1 MFLEQGF
8 EPQESWCI
16 ISAALNYELRTT
28 NYELIIILSVSTSNE
43 SSELLGKF
51 ASIVGL
57 LAAAL
62 YFTGWIYRWAYF
74 RFFQAEVTS
83 FDLPIES
90 FFIVSIQVLFG
101 NLAKLEFGT
110 LFRTILAL
118 ILTPN
123 LIKITLRGI
132 QFVTT
137 KPAIIFMQ
145 WRWTLSQWSL
155 HQGHRR
161 ITRLLQKLP
170 QVESISYD
178 RAFFREIVVVA
189 WVLTVL
195 FFLARTQGYIDA
207 RRDAVNDTSTLPVIT
222 LVTPEDSLA
231 LGRQLNDE
239 TIDPSGKNFRV
250 IGDRGLYEQLIGR
263 ELNNITDS
271 NSSDFIVW
279 RLLINSNSQFY
290 IFPTLPKDAPDAA
303 RPPVVVIQHSG
314 DGNQLMILSP
324 EPSPP

>member
-1 MFLEQGF
+1 M
-8 EPQESWCI
+8 
-16 ISAALNYELRTT
+16 
-28 NYELIIILSVSTSNE
+28 STSNE
-43 SSELLGKF
+43 SSNLLGKF

-74 RFFQAEVTS
+74 AFFNVNVTS

-90 FFIVSIQVLFG
+90 FLIVTIQVFFG
-101 NLAKLEFGT
+101 NLVTGDFST
-110 LFRTILAL
+110 LFRTTLAL

-123 LIKITLRGI
+123 LIKLTLGVI

-145 WRWTLSQWSL
+145 WRWNLSQWSL
-155 HQGHRR
+155 NQGHRR
-161 ITRLLQKLP
+161 ITRLVQKLP
-170 QVESISYD
+170 QVQPISYD

-195 FFLARTQGYIDA
+195 FFLARNQGYLDA

-239 TIDPSGKNFRV
+239 TIDPSLKNFRV
-250 IGDRGLYEQLIGR
+250 IGDRGLYEQWIGR
-263 ELNNITDS
+263 ELNNTTDS

-279 RLLINSNSQFY
+279 RLLIDINSQFY
-290 IFPTLPKDAPDAA
+290 IFPTLPKDAPPEA
-303 RPPVVVIQHSG
+303 RPPVVVIKQSSRG
-314 DGNQLMILSP
+314 DQLMILSP
-324 EPSPP
+324 EPSPQK